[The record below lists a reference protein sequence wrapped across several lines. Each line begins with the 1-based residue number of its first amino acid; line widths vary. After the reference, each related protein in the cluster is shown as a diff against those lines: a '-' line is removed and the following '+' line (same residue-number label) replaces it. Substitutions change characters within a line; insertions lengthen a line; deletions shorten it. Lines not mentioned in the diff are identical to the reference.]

1 VEERGASQLAG
12 RVTSLTELA
21 ASWHWSSN
29 SLECRDFE
37 GAGTLLSWDSQ
48 HLSMARHSRKPT
60 ALKIVYHSPLAS
72 FEEGIRVQGGFECL
86 LEKLQKFSGG
96 VDLVSVLRTG
106 STPQSISDF

>member
-1 VEERGASQLAG
+1 
-12 RVTSLTELA
+12 
-21 ASWHWSSN
+21 
-29 SLECRDFE
+29 
-37 GAGTLLSWDSQ
+37 
-48 HLSMARHSRKPT
+48 
-60 ALKIVYHSPLAS
+60 VYHSPLAG